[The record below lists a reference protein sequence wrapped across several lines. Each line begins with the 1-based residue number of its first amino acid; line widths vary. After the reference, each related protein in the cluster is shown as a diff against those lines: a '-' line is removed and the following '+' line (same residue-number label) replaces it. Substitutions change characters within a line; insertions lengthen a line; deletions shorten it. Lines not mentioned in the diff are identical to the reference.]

1 MENPIALTVVVISIF
16 ITFYLSWYSRR
27 WTRTTTD
34 FYVAGG
40 QIPWKLNGLAMFGDY
55 SSAASFLGI
64 AGAIALS
71 GLDSWWIALGF
82 FAAWIVVLFILAGPL
97 KNTGKFT
104 VGDVLAS
111 RFDGSVV
118 KMLAMLIT
126 IIIGTLYLVPQIVG
140 AGHLFELLLGWN
152 YLTTVVVVG
161 ALMGL
166 LVVMG
171 GMRGTTYNQA
181 FQGIVLMFAMAA
193 LLILSVIFYFD
204 FNPFNILGQAG
215 NTVPPVLAQSSAGAA
230 MIANPDIGAQ
240 ALIEAVRGE
249 MSEAATAMTPGV
261 AVRDSLNQFSLVL
274 GLFLGVLGLPH
285 VLIRFY
291 TVKDSKSAQKSA
303 AATIVGLAVFYIM
316 VLFVGLVAMM
326 LLYPELN
333 QLLLDGERGKATNM
347 TVPMLG
353 QLLGGE
359 VFMGIIAAGAMAAMI
374 STSVGLLISMT
385 TSLSHDVYAG
395 VLRPNSSE
403 KEKLMFAKLGATSL
417 TIIAIVASIWLK
429 EQNVA
434 VLVGMCFGIAASTF
448 APVLVSVV
456 WSKRVTKEA
465 IIIAM
470 SAGLVVS
477 LIFTFARFLGVDDV
491 FGLPVL
497 VNPALYGVV
506 VSISSLV
513 MVSMFTFNVG
523 RSEEV
528 LAIAHKKSS

>member
-1 MENPIALTVVVISIF
+1 
-16 ITFYLSWYSRR
+16 
-27 WTRTTTD
+27 
-34 FYVAGG
+34 
-40 QIPWKLNGLAMFGDY
+40 
-55 SSAASFLGI
+55 
-64 AGAIALS
+64 
-71 GLDSWWIALGF
+71 
-82 FAAWIVVLFILAGPL
+82 
-97 KNTGKFT
+97 
-104 VGDVLAS
+104 
-111 RFDGSVV
+111 
-118 KMLAMLIT
+118 
-126 IIIGTLYLVPQIVG
+126 
-140 AGHLFELLLGWN
+140 
-152 YLTTVVVVG
+152 
-161 ALMGL
+161 
-166 LVVMG
+166 
-171 GMRGTTYNQA
+171 
-181 FQGIVLMFAMAA
+181 
-193 LLILSVIFYFD
+193 
-204 FNPFNILGQAG
+204 
-215 NTVPPVLAQSSAGAA
+215 
-230 MIANPDIGAQ
+230 
-240 ALIEAVRGE
+240 
-249 MSEAATAMTPGV
+249 
-261 AVRDSLNQFSLVL
+261 
-274 GLFLGVLGLPH
+274 
-285 VLIRFY
+285 
-291 TVKDSKSAQKSA
+291 
-303 AATIVGLAVFYIM
+303 
-316 VLFVGLVAMM
+316 MM

-385 TSLSHDVYAG
+385 TSFSHDVYAG

>member
-1 MENPIALTVVVISIF
+1 MENPFALGIVVLSIF
-16 ITFYLSWYSRR
+16 ITFYISWYSRR

-111 RFDGSVV
+111 RFDGPVV
-118 KMLAMLIT
+118 KMLAMIIT

-152 YLTTVVVVG
+152 YLTTVVIVG

-193 LLILSVIFYFD
+193 LLILSVVLYFD
-204 FNPFNILGQAG
+204 FNPFNILSMAG
-215 NTVPPVLAQSSAGAA
+215 ETVPPSLAQATAGGVMA
-230 MIANPDIGAQ
+230 ANPEVGAQ
-240 ALIEAVRGE
+240 ALIDAVRGE
-249 MSEAATAMTPGV
+249 MAEAATAMTPGV
-261 AVRDSLNQFSLVL
+261 AVRDALNQFSLVL

-285 VLIRFY
+285 ILIRFY
-291 TVKDSKSAQKSA
+291 TVKDSKNAQKSA
-303 AATIVGLAVFYIM
+303 AATIAGLAVFYIM
-316 VLFVGLVAMM
+316 VLFVGLAAMM
-326 LLYPELN
+326 LLYPDLN
-333 QLLLDGERGKATNM
+333 QLLLEGERGKATNM

-353 QLLGGE
+353 NMLGGE

-395 VLRPNSSE
+395 VLRPKSSE
-403 KEKLMFAKLGATSL
+403 KERLMFAKFGAAGL
-417 TIIAIVASIWLK
+417 TIIAILASIWLK
-429 EQNVA
+429 EENVA

-456 WSKRVTKEA
+456 WSKRLTKEA
-465 IIIAM
+465 VITAM
-470 SAGLVVS
+470 FVGLVVS
-477 LIFTFARFLGVDDV
+477 LTFTFARFLNVDSIL
-491 FGLPVL
+491 GLPVL

-506 VSISSLV
+506 ASVSSLIL
-513 MVSMFTFNVG
+513 VSYFTTNVG
-523 RSEEV
+523 RAEEV
-528 LAIAHKKSS
+528 LAIAHKES